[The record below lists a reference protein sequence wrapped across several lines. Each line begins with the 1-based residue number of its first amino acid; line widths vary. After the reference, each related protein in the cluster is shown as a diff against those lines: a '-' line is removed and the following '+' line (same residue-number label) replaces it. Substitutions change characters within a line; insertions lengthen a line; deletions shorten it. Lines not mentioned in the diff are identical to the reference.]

1 MPRVLLLSMLL
12 VISMLLPG
20 CVPFAEQFTPAVP
33 TIGPVQGLSG
43 STNRTTAVIQANTNC
58 AEIGEMVTFTA
69 SFTNT
74 VPYTVTITTEPI
86 MDIVLSPANWDPA
99 DGPEPIQR
107 WSESEQYPHDFATVV
122 EPGEEWVYQWRWQAD
137 AVYGAGGVNGVRAQ
151 LQMGQVQ
158 LRSSAIPSGGPQVA
172 VGVEH
177 MTWGNGIECTQL
189 ER

>member
-33 TIGPVQGLSG
+33 TIGPVQHRSG
-43 STNRTTAVIQANTNC
+43 NTYTPIYHIQANTNC
-58 AEIGEMVTFTA
+58 ADIGEMVTFTA
-69 SFTNT
+69 RVTNT
-74 VPYTVTITTEPI
+74 LTFPVTITTEPV

-107 WSESEQYPHDFATVV
+107 WSESAEYPEDFPT
-122 EPGEEWVYQWRWQAD
+122 EMQTGEEWVYQWRWQAD

-158 LRSSAIPSGGPQVA
+158 LRGSAIPSGGPDVD

-177 MTWGNGIECTQL
+177 MTWGNGVECTQL